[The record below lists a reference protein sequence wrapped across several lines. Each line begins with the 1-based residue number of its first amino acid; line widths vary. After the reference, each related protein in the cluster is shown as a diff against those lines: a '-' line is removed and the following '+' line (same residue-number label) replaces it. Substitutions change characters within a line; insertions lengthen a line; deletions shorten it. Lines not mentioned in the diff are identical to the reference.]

1 MSRYC
6 ALTVAIIVAAC
17 GAAAAETGFA
27 GRPITTNAFTETGY
41 TLHRD
46 EFAIG
51 IGRIEYGF
59 TENFQLGT
67 NLLLW
72 AFQIYN
78 ADLKIAFTK
87 NDRRALAA
95 GFAIYSLSLKDEN
108 TDAEGDYLAMGP
120 YLAGSWRLTDNTIMH
135 AYGRYAHLEAE
146 ESDDVDDPEAD
157 ELTSG
162 TGVYLGVEHSRSN
175 RTKFVAD
182 FGYDATFKGLRG
194 GGAVLFGWSTF
205 RLKLGLSYFG
215 AGDGF
220 FLPIIGL
227 WWRFKA

>member
-1 MSRYC
+1 MIRYWV
-6 ALTVAIIVAAC
+6 LTAMILAGIC
-17 GAAAAETGFA
+17 GTAVAETGFA
-27 GRPITTNAFTETGY
+27 GRPITTNAFAETGY

-51 IGRIEYGF
+51 IGPIEYGI
-59 TENFQLGT
+59 TENFQVGT

-78 ADLKIAFTK
+78 GDLKVAFTK
-87 NDRRALAA
+87 NERGAVAG
-95 GFAIYSLSLKDEN
+95 GFAVYSLELKDED
-108 TDAEGDYLAMGP
+108 TGDEGDYLAMVP
-120 YLAGSWRLTDNTIMH
+120 YLAGSWRVTDNTLMH
-135 AYGRYAHLEAE
+135 AYGRYAYLEAE
-146 ESDDVDDPEAD
+146 ESDDVDEPEPE

-175 RTKFVAD
+175 RTKFLAD

-194 GGAVLFGWSTF
+194 GAAVLFGWSTF

-215 AGDGF
+215 ADDGF
-220 FLPIIGL
+220 FFPIIGL
-227 WWRFKA
+227 WWRFRA